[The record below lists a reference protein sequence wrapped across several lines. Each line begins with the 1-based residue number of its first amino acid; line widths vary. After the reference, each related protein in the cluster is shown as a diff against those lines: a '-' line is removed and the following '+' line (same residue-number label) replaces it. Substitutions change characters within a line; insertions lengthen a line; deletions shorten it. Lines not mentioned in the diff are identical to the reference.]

1 MWEAPPPQCPN
12 CMGVGTKVL
21 SRPGIIYSLFN
32 EKEVSRLPDWN
43 QRMQKA
49 ERHDARVRQSLL
61 PPLSSDKGQDIKVYD
76 MEFGSTERRNLEA
89 KAQLD
94 NMS

>member
-1 MWEAPPPQCPN
+1 MWEASTPQCPN

-32 EKEVSRLPDWN
+32 ERDVSKLPDWN
-43 QRMQKA
+43 QRMAKA
-49 ERHDARVRQSLL
+49 ERHDARMRKSLL
-61 PPLSSDKGQDIKVYD
+61 PPMPHDKGQDIKTYE
-76 MEFGSTERRNLEA
+76 MEFGHQERRNLEV

-94 NMS
+94 NV